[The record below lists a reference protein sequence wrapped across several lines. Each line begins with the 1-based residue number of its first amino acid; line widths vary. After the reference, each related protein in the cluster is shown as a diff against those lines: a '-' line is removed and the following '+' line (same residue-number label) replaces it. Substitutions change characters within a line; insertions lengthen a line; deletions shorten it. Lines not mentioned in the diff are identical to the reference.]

1 MQATSIVHP
10 GDGREST
17 GREPRVFTGIVEEV
31 GEIVDVTPQADAA
44 RLRIRGPLVVSDA
57 RPGDS
62 IAVNGVCLTVVDPEP
77 DSFAVDVMGE
87 TLRRSSLADAA
98 AGTPVNL
105 ERALAAGARLGGHIV
120 QGHVD
125 GTATVAAIEASE
137 HWTAVRFS
145 TPRAVDGGV
154 GIARYI
160 VEKGSIAVDGVSL
173 TVTEVDDDGFAV
185 GLIPT
190 TLAETTLGSRE
201 VGSTVNLEV
210 DVVAKYVERLLDTG
224 SVQRT
229 TGTESGA

>member
-1 MQATSIVHP
+1 M
-10 GDGREST
+10 
-17 GREPRVFTGIVEEV
+17 FTGIVEEV

-62 IAVNGVCLTVVDPEP
+62 IAVNGVCLTVVDPAP

-125 GTATVAAIEASE
+125 GTATVAGIEASE

-145 TPRAVDGGV
+145 TPRAADGGV

-201 VGSTVNLEV
+201 VGATVNLEV
-210 DVVAKYVERLLDTG
+210 DVVAKYVERLLGAG
-224 SVQRT
+224 SLQRSER
-229 TGTESGA
+229 TESGA